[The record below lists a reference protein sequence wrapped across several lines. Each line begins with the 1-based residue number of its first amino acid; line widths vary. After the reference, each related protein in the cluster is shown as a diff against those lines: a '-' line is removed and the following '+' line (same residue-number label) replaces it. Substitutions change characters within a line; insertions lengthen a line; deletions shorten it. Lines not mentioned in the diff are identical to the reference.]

1 MRNLFLYVFLLISSV
16 GAAQTGISYQ
26 LLVYDSKQLPGNDFG
41 QIKIRNRNV
50 DIRFSVLDRNMQV
63 EYQEESTYTTD
74 NMGYVNAV
82 IGSSQQISGYSYGF
96 ESITWEDFP
105 KFLRVEI
112 DINQNNQFI
121 LISEQSFTFSP
132 YSFYSINSYKS
143 EVKNGP
149 QGPAGSG
156 TDSQTIEVS
165 LSGNVLRLLPEN
177 TTVTKTVDLSSLGG
191 SGTDSQTIEVSLS
204 GNVLRLLPENTTVT
218 KTVDLSSLGGSGT
231 DSQTIAATLSG
242 TILQLLPENT
252 TVSATVDLS
261 SIDLVGDILA
271 FSSIS
276 SIIAI
281 TTTSTLYTVPA
292 GSSAEITAALPN
304 VPLVSSNRIDYKP
317 SDRSGF
323 NNSWQAEFSIFVN
336 GTEIYL
342 GHSMRYDTSSG
353 GTDAHPESGYINA
366 RLLQSRIILP
376 EGSTIRLGDNL
387 GYMSVIEYPK
397 EKIDAKLITSLQT
410 VPVGKT
416 WKIVGILNSGS
427 LGGYSTPASTENWSI
442 DINGQELYLQGLRG
456 QGTSDS
462 DINWQSTKFLLE
474 ANVFLPSG
482 ITLEPNGSVF
492 GIMVL

>member
-1 MRNLFLYVFLLISSV
+1 M
-16 GAAQTGISYQ
+16 
-26 LLVYDSKQLPGNDFG
+26 
-41 QIKIRNRNV
+41 
-50 DIRFSVLDRNMQV
+50 
-63 EYQEESTYTTD
+63 
-74 NMGYVNAV
+74 
-82 IGSSQQISGYSYGF
+82 
-96 ESITWEDFP
+96 
-105 KFLRVEI
+105 
-112 DINQNNQFI
+112 
-121 LISEQSFTFSP
+121 
-132 YSFYSINSYKS
+132 
-143 EVKNGP
+143 
-149 QGPAGSG
+149 
-156 TDSQTIEVS
+156 
-165 LSGNVLRLLPEN
+165 
-177 TTVTKTVDLSSLGG
+177 
-191 SGTDSQTIEVSLS
+191 SLS

-492 GIMVL
+492 GIMVLEF

>member
-149 QGPAGSG
+149 QGPA
-156 TDSQTIEVS
+156 
-165 LSGNVLRLLPEN
+165 
-177 TTVTKTVDLSSLGG
+177 G

>member
-165 LSGNVLRLLPEN
+165 LSGNE
-177 TTVTKTVDLSSLGG
+177 
-191 SGTDSQTIEVSLS
+191 
-204 GNVLRLLPENTTVT
+204 LRLLPENTTVT

-492 GIMVL
+492 GIMVLEF

>member
-191 SGTDSQTIEVSLS
+191 SGTDSQTI
-204 GNVLRLLPENTTVT
+204 
-218 KTVDLSSLGGSGT
+218 
-231 DSQTIAATLSG
+231 AATLSG

-376 EGSTIRLGDNL
+376 EGSTIRL
-387 GYMSVIEYPK
+387 
-397 EKIDAKLITSLQT
+397 
-410 VPVGKT
+410 
-416 WKIVGILNSGS
+416 
-427 LGGYSTPASTENWSI
+427 
-442 DINGQELYLQGLRG
+442 
-456 QGTSDS
+456 
-462 DINWQSTKFLLE
+462 
-474 ANVFLPSG
+474 
-482 ITLEPNGSVF
+482 
-492 GIMVL
+492 

>member
-149 QGPAGSG
+149 QGPA
-156 TDSQTIEVS
+156 
-165 LSGNVLRLLPEN
+165 
-177 TTVTKTVDLSSLGG
+177 G

-492 GIMVL
+492 GIMVLEF